1 MFRFLAI
8 FIASLLVLFTLDV
21 LNPVNDAVIDP
32 FNGFLAWISAH
43 VIDLFGGDAIAQG
56 KAIISPSTGMAVSI
70 ERVCNGIEAVIVL
83 VSAMLA
89 FPAPFK
95 YKALG
100 IVAGT
105 LAIQALNIVRIISLY
120 YLHQWNRTAFDWF
133 HEYIW
138 QALIVLDALAAYLIW
153 LRLLPRPGAPLP
165 EAQSP
170 DARSHEDRPPA
181 TQAPA

>member
-8 FIASLLVLFTLDV
+8 FIVSLLVLFTLDV

-32 FNGFLAWISAH
+32 FNGFLAWVSAH
-43 VIDLFGGDAIAQG
+43 VIDLFGGDAISQG

-89 FPAPFK
+89 FPAPFR
-95 YKALG
+95 YKAIG

-153 LRLLPRPGAPLP
+153 LRLLPRPAAPVAQASSP
-165 EAQSP
+165 EDP
-170 DARSHEDRPPA
+170 PPA
-181 TQAPA
+181 AQAPA